1 MKVLHVIDS
10 GGFYGAE
17 VMLLNLCLAQL
28 DLGLDVEVI
37 SIGTPGD
44 YEKALE
50 RKLIAHNISCT
61 KWRMLALPD
70 LRESR
75 KLLNYGK
82 AQGVSII
89 HSHGYKGNILFGMM
103 PKKWRAIPVIATM
116 HGYTKQKGF
125 SKMKLNQL
133 LDKFC
138 LNRLDAVVLVSDGMR
153 HQLPNSLIKSKL
165 YIVENGIPESVP
177 VAASEPIEFFEKI
190 TFNVGA
196 IGRLSYEKNFQLLIR
211 AMPLVLRELPNAKLV
226 IYGEGSERTALEL
239 LVHELSIEHAVS
251 LPGYIEEPARLFHQA
266 DVFVNC
272 SLTEGMP
279 MTLLEAMRDGCQ
291 IVASD
296 IPANR
301 SLLSELTTAAT
312 LVPLS
317 PEGIAKAIISVAAM
331 TTAEVASAK
340 IEAVD
345 LFKSRYTAAEMARKY
360 QSVYAKVSSNDKA

>member
-28 DLGLDVEVI
+28 NLGLDAEVV
-37 SIGTPGD
+37 SIGTPRD

-50 RKLIAHNISCT
+50 RKLIANNIPCK

-75 KLLNYGK
+75 KLLSYAKDCG
-82 AQGVSII
+82 ATVI

-103 PKKWRAIPVIATM
+103 PRRWRPIPIIATM
-116 HGYTKQKGF
+116 HGYTGQKGF

-138 LNRLDAVVLVSDGMR
+138 LNRLDAIVLVSEGMR
-153 HQLPNSLIKSKL
+153 HQLPSSLDTDKI
-165 YIVENGIPESVP
+165 YTVANGIPEFVSSAVE
-177 VAASEPIEFFEKI
+177 EPIDFFEKTHCKI
-190 TFNVGA
+190 GA
-196 IGRLSYEKNFQLLIR
+196 IGRLSHEKNFQLLIR
-211 AMPLVLRELPNAKLV
+211 AIPLVLRELPHAKLV
-226 IYGEGSERTALEL
+226 IYGEGPERAALES
-239 LVHELSIEHAVS
+239 LVLDLSVEHAVF
-251 LPGYIEEPARLFHQA
+251 LPGYIEEPARLFRQA

-301 SLLSELTTAAT
+301 SLLGELATAAT

-317 PEGIAKAIISVAAM
+317 IERIAEAIINVAAM
-331 TTAEVASAK
+331 AIADVACAK
-340 IEAVD
+340 KEAIN
-345 LFKSRYTAAEMARKY
+345 LFKSRYTAAEMARTYK
-360 QSVYAKVSSNDKA
+360 SVYLKVSNSNV